1 MSVRER
7 FSETRFVAHQPM
19 SFVPRPLAALMA
31 AVFFSASVLQA
42 QFKFEPQSNPA
53 RMEVKSSTGQWLA
66 TFTKDCQTVTL
77 LGPKRTFAESTAT
90 DAVTHEVW
98 VRTLPKPFDGE
109 KVPQEWLMEAL
120 KANHVKAPDILA
132 MGMQYL
138 RDAPVIKQGETQIAG
153 DASYGPPT
161 ASGSRAEGSDF
172 NDYLGITVNAGG
184 RADTPEGDQFRCVD
198 CSGFTRLLFGYRLC
212 APNKEAVFAL
222 VAGDSQKAGELPRR
236 AVQLAECGTGV
247 VIVPNEGK
255 QVTAFQ
261 MMQPGDLVFFDGDD
275 NDGTAIDHVGTYLGL
290 DAGGHHRFISSRKS
304 ADGPTMGDT
313 QGKSILNG
321 TGKYATCFRAV
332 RRL

>member
-1 MSVRER
+1 MILPS
-7 FSETRFVAHQPM
+7 
-19 SFVPRPLAALMA
+19 RPWVVLAALLCLSA
-31 AVFFSASVLQA
+31 ATLQA
-42 QFKFEPQSNPA
+42 QFTFQAQSNPA
-53 RMEVKSSTGQWLA
+53 RVEVKSSTGQWLA

-77 LGPKRTFAESTAT
+77 LGPKRSFAESTAT
-90 DAVTHEVW
+90 DPVAHEVW
-98 VRTLPKPFDGE
+98 VRTMPKAFDGE
-109 KVPQEWLMEAL
+109 RVPQEWLMEAL

-138 RDAPVIKQGETQIAG
+138 RDAPAVKVGETQIAG

-172 NDYLGITVNAGG
+172 NDYLGITVSAGG
-184 RADTPEGDQFRCVD
+184 QADAPEADQFRCVD
-198 CSGFTRLLFGYRLC
+198 CSGFTRLLFGYRVC
-212 APNKEAVFAL
+212 APNKDAVFTL

-255 QVTAFQ
+255 QITAFDL
-261 MMQPGDLVFFDGDD
+261 MLPGDLVFFDASE
-275 NDGTAIDHVGTYLGL
+275 NDGAAIDHVGTYLGL

-313 QGKSILNG
+313 QGKSILDG
-321 TGKYATCFRAV
+321 TGLYAKSFRAV